1 MRVGRLVLAIA
12 VLALGGARL
21 SAVHR
26 AVHYSIEVIVHDRA
40 RVVPAAFDEAKK
52 ETSRILRQAGVRIV
66 WRIASGSTASDSD
79 REAAPTSYTVQMIL
93 LPKVPATG
101 GGTSAFL
108 MGAAPP
114 VEHACA
120 ALAYVFHDEV
130 LGASNVQ
137 NVKFSLVLG
146 TVMAH
151 EIGHGVLK
159 DRGHAPEGLM
169 RAPWNVNDWQHAGLG
184 LLLFTPAEAAAIH
197 ATMSSCVLPATSGEL
212 PSWR

>member
-1 MRVGRLVLAIA
+1 
-12 VLALGGARL
+12 
-21 SAVHR
+21 VHR
-26 AVHYSIEVIVHDRA
+26 EVHYSIEVIVHDRA

-52 ETSRILRQAGVRIV
+52 ETSRILRHAGVRIV
-66 WRIASGSTASDSD
+66 WRKAPGGTASDGD

-93 LPKVPATG
+93 LSKFPTTVARR
-101 GGTSAFL
+101 SEFL

-114 VEHACA
+114 TERACA
-120 ALAYVFHDEV
+120 ALVYIFHDEV

-137 NVKFSLVLG
+137 NVKFSLALG

-151 EIGHGVLK
+151 ELGHGALK

-169 RAPWNVNDWQHAGLG
+169 RAPWKVNDWQQAGLG
-184 LLLFTPAEAAAIH
+184 LLLFSPAEAAAIH

-212 PSWR
+212 PSLR